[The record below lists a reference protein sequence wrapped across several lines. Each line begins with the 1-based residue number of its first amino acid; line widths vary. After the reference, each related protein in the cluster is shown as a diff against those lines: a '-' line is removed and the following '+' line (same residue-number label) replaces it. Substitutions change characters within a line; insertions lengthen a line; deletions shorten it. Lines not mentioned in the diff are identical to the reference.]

1 MTQQITT
8 FQMVSAMNTAFGNP
22 QGDPHNIDWKRVR
35 SQFKNVGHEFVELM
49 TALGADT
56 IALGGITNLIDG
68 LQFPGNP
75 DLDKVRDASRDVV
88 VFADGGHHFMGY
100 DADVD
105 MKTVIDGVITR
116 FVKNTEDLHATVAL
130 HKSRGVE
137 DVYIEGVYPTAI
149 LKSSR
154 DQPDAPKG
162 KFLKS
167 ASYKEPVFYQIT
179 SKQ

>member
-1 MTQQITT
+1 
-8 FQMVSAMNTAFGNP
+8 MNTAFGNP

-49 TALGADT
+49 TALGADP
-56 IALGGITNLIDG
+56 IALGGITHLIDG

-105 MKTVIDGVITR
+105 MKTVIDGVMTR
-116 FVKNTEDLHATVAL
+116 FIKDEADLHATIQL
-130 HKSRGVE
+130 HGNKGVW
-137 DVYIEGVYPTAI
+137 DTRTEGTYPTMI
-149 LKSSR
+149 LKSTT
-154 DQPDAPKG
+154 DQPDAPVG

-167 ASYKEPVFYQIT
+167 ASYKEPIFYQLAP
-179 SKQ
+179 KV

>member
-1 MTQQITT
+1 MTRQMTT

-22 QGDPHNIDWKRVR
+22 QGDPYNINWNRVR

-56 IALGGITNLIDG
+56 IALGGITHLIDG

-105 MKTVIDGVITR
+105 MKTVIDGVMTR
-116 FVKNTEDLHATVAL
+116 FVKDGDDLNATMAKHETKGVTKFYTE
-130 HKSRGVE
+130 GN
-137 DVYIEGVYPTAI
+137 YPTMI
-149 LKSSR
+149 LKSVE

-167 ASYKEPVFYQIT
+167 ASYKEPVFYQIAP
-179 SKQ
+179 KQ